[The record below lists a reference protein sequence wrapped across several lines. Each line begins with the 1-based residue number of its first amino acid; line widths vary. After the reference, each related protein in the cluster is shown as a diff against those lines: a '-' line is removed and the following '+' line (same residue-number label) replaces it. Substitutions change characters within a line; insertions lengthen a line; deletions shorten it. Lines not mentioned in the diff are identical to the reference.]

1 MVKGGI
7 IILIVACWVFC
18 GCKSNKSSTEIEKT
32 VQEWTG
38 KEIFFPKNISC
49 KSIDKDTLCVS
60 PDSTPYKI
68 LIYTDSTGCTS
79 CKLNLYKWNTIIE
92 EVNNEMTDLV
102 NFQFY
107 FHPKNIEELF
117 FLFRKDSFKYSC
129 YIDVDNQLDKI
140 NHFPRNSK
148 FQTFLLDK
156 YNKVVCIGNPAENP
170 QLWDLYK
177 QIIRGRQFV
186 RQSDSSCESLMT
198 SLAVDRT
205 ILELKDLEINKTT
218 IARFVLKN
226 IGCNSLI
233 VTNVTTTCGCTVPVW
248 SKQPVLPNEE
258 TEIVVQ
264 VTPDK
269 EGYFKKKITIHCN
282 IEKGYITLVIH
293 GKVNS
298 NA

>member
-7 IILIVACWVFC
+7 ILIVACLVFC
-18 GCKSNKSSTEIEKT
+18 GCKSNNSSNEIEKT
-32 VQEWTG
+32 VQEWAG

-49 KSIDKDTLCVS
+49 KSIDKDILCIS
-60 PDSTPYKI
+60 PNSTPYKI

-79 CKLNLYKWNTIIE
+79 CKLHLYKWSTIIE
-92 EVNNEMTDLV
+92 EVKNEMADLV

-107 FHPKNIEELF
+107 FHPKNIEEIF
-117 FLFRKDSFKYSC
+117 FLFRKDSFKYPS

-148 FQTFLLDK
+148 FQTFLLDR
-156 YNKVVCIGNPAENP
+156 YNKVVCIGNPAENS

-177 QIIRGRQFV
+177 QIIRGRSNV
-186 RQSDSSCESLMT
+186 KQSDYTSESLMT
-198 SLAVDRT
+198 SLAVDKT
-205 ILELKDLEINKTT
+205 VLELKDLEINKTT
-218 IARFVLKN
+218 TASFVLKN

-233 VTNVTTTCGCTVPVW
+233 VANVTTTCGCTVPVW
-248 SKQPVLPNEE
+248 SKRPVLPNEE

-264 VTPDK
+264 ITPNK

-282 IEKGYITLVIH
+282 IEKRYITLVIH
-293 GKVNS
+293 GKVN
-298 NA
+298 NNV